1 MELLYLVAIIAIAI
15 VSVSGIM
22 SFVRNI
28 SAYYRDR
35 FRFSI
40 WSGVVILLFAIA
52 LLILAG
58 SSGNETS
65 VFIVELI
72 VALLVA
78 LVIYK
83 DIRLAGFSWGVLA
96 MGLQTLFAI
105 SFLLMLVV
113 LLVSYFIRRI
123 FYSRRSVL
131 LPSLS
136 MALGMNSEGPFLFNF
151 LRL

>member
-1 MELLYLVAIIAIAI
+1 MELLSLVAIIAIVIA
-15 VSVSGIM
+15 SVIGVI

-40 WSGVVILLFAIA
+40 WSGVFIFLFAIA
-52 LLILAG
+52 LLILAV
-58 SSGNETS
+58 SSSTGTG
-65 VFIVELI
+65 VFIFELI
-72 VALLVA
+72 AVLLAA

-83 DIRLAGFSWGVLA
+83 DVRLAGFGWGVLA
-96 MGLQTLFAI
+96 VGLQTLFAI
-105 SFLLMLVV
+105 SFLLVLVV

-123 FYSRRSVL
+123 FYPRRSVF

-136 MALGMNSEGPFLFNF
+136 MALGMNREGSFLLNF

>member
-96 MGLQTLFAI
+96 MGL
-105 SFLLMLVV
+105 
-113 LLVSYFIRRI
+113 
-123 FYSRRSVL
+123 
-131 LPSLS
+131 
-136 MALGMNSEGPFLFNF
+136 
-151 LRL
+151 

>member
-1 MELLYLVAIIAIAI
+1 MELLSLVAIIAIAI
-15 VSVSGIM
+15 VSVIGVI

-28 SAYYRDR
+28 LAYYRDR
-35 FRFSI
+35 FRFRI
-40 WSGVVILLFAIA
+40 WSGVFILLFAIA

-65 VFIVELI
+65 AFIVELI
-72 VALLVA
+72 AALLVA

-83 DIRLAGFSWGVLA
+83 DIRLAGLGWGVLA

-105 SFLLMLVV
+105 SLLLMLVV
-113 LLVSYFIRRI
+113 LLVSHFIRRI
-123 FYSRRSVL
+123 FYSRRSVF

-136 MALGMNSEGPFLFNF
+136 MALGMNCEGPFLLNF